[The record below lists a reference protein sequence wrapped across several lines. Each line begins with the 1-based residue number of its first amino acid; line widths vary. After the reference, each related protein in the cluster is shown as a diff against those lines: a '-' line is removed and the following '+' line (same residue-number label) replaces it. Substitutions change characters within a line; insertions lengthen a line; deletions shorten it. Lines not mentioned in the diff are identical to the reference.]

1 MKNINTSYPNITD
14 NRSYQQNTYAHI
26 LFTYPALKHLGVP
39 YPCFGTLTGSL
50 PSDFANKSQGTK

>member
-1 MKNINTSYPNITD
+1 MN